1 MEFLQTPNLPE
12 ADVALVAMSGTYQSI
27 VNAII
32 ALGIQVIEIRP
43 CKALDKPV
51 SSHADM
57 LIHPL
62 GNKRIVVESG
72 EEYLKHQ
79 FIQNGFDVL
88 LSNICVS
95 SAYPH
100 DVLFNAGRIG
110 NQLIANVSSLDLT
123 IIRYCA
129 ENQIQIIPVKQGYA
143 KCSIIVVDDHSI
155 ITADQSIA
163 EAASVAGID
172 VLIITQGAVELPG
185 YNYGFLGG
193 ACGMIG
199 KHVLAFTGNIQV
211 HPDYLKIKNYCS
223 SKKVE
228 LLSLTNTALI
238 DIGGIIPLKTKCK

>member
-12 ADVALVAMSGTYQSI
+12 SDVALVAMSGTYQI
-27 VNAII
+27 IINAII

-43 CKALDKPV
+43 CKTLSKPI

-62 GNKRIVVESG
+62 GNKQIIVESG

-79 FIQNGFDVL
+79 FIQHGFDVL
-88 LSNICVS
+88 SSNVCVS
-95 SAYPH
+95 SVYPH
-100 DVLFNAGRIG
+100 DVLLNAGRIG
-110 NQLIANVSSLDLT
+110 NRMIANIAALDKT

-129 ENQIQIIPVKQGYA
+129 ENRIHIIPVKQGYA
-143 KCSIIVVDDHSI
+143 KCSIIVIDDHSI

-172 VLIITQGAVELPG
+172 VLTITQGAVELQG
-185 YNYGFLGG
+185 YDYGFIGG

-199 KHVLAFTGNIQV
+199 KNMLAFTGNIQM

-223 SKKVE
+223 SRNVE
-228 LLSLTNTALI
+228 LISLTNTALI
-238 DIGGIIPLKTKCK
+238 DIGGIIPLKIKSE